1 MCGIAGKLFFDRQRS
16 VDIQEIKRMADTIA
30 HRGPDDDG
38 YYVKDNVGLGFRR
51 LSIIDLHTGHQP
63 LSNAHGNIWITF
75 NGEVYNYQEER
86 EKLIQKGYQFKT
98 RTDTEV
104 IVNLYEEYGENCV
117 DHLRGMFAFVIWD
130 QRKNLLFGARD
141 RFGIKPFYYYLDNE
155 QFVWGS
161 EIKVIRAANGV
172 QYDLNAAA
180 LDDYVTYGYIL
191 SERSIFTTIKKL
203 KPGFTFVLNMNNGS
217 FQERKYWDIGFQ
229 PDFSIKESE
238 WEERV
243 LALIQESVKLRM
255 IADVP
260 LGAFLSGGIDSSAV
274 VAMMAMASDRPIK
287 TFSIGFKEAKFNE
300 LEHARVLAEKYGTEH
315 HEMIVEPESIGL
327 MDTLVDAYDEP
338 FADSSAIPTYYV
350 SKFAREHVTV
360 ALSGDGGDEVFA
372 GYTRYAK
379 MKKLHERPLNN
390 RFVNSAVFGSMNS
403 LLPDSM
409 AGKGLSYYLSLDSG
423 HIGAYMGI
431 FKPYE
436 RERMYTA
443 TMKERLAG
451 QWSENHMIST
461 IDSIDADFI
470 SKMQGNDMKNYL
482 VDDILTKVDR
492 VSMANSLE
500 VRVPLL
506 DHKLFELSA
515 KIPSHFKINDKGLKM
530 ILKNTMKPYLPQSTI
545 GHPKQ
550 GFGVPLSVWFK
561 DDLRQY
567 VNDLLLSDSAL
578 IKEYITPAQ
587 TKKIIEGHLKGTRDF
602 SFKIWNLLFLESW
615 LQRNK

>member
-372 GYTRYAK
+372 GYTRYSK

-390 RFVNSAVFGSMNS
+390 RFVNSAVFGSMHS